1 MVENDLKRNEKAS
14 KLLKNKLN
22 LNSEPVAIKII
33 KNESELPENI
43 KKAETPKRHCEMTKL
58 ASQGESFYATLEEQ
72 SCKGGAAAL
81 GLTELPEKLKSGE
94 FYVKLG
100 RFKDIKSAKET
111 LNALPSLKK
120 ETYALVYTP
129 LKEAKYTPDVIILF
143 TKPIQAMKI
152 AQSLIYEET
161 DRINA
166 DFAGIQSICADA
178 VAKPIK
184 EGNVNITLGCDG
196 SRKYAKLDDDELAV
210 GINNN
215 KLDILT
221 KSIEAIMGE

>member
-1 MVENDLKRNEKAS
+1 MVENDLKRNEKAANII
-14 KLLKNKLN
+14 KTKLN

-33 KNESELPENI
+33 KNESQLPNNI
-43 KKAETPKRHCEMTKL
+43 NKVETPKRHCEMTKI
-58 ASQGESFYATLEEQ
+58 ASKGESFYATLEEQ

-100 RFKDIKSAKET
+100 RFKDRKSAKET

-120 ETYALVYTP
+120 ETYAIVYTP
-129 LKEAKYTPDVIILF
+129 LKEAEYAPDAIVF
-143 TKPIQAMKI
+143 FAKPVQAMKI

-178 VAKPIK
+178 VAKPINN
-184 EGNVNITLGCDG
+184 ESVNITLGCDG
-196 SRKYAKLDDDELAV
+196 SRKYANVEDEELAV
-210 GINNN
+210 GINNK

-221 KSIEAIMGE
+221 QSIEAIMGE